1 MKHKRGL
8 MIGGSILGLLVIG
21 YVATSLI
28 WQHQQTFLSNT
39 SVAGVD
45 VSGKTAAQAAP
56 KVNRALEHR
65 TYRIIE
71 NGQTKYSFTSKS
83 AGITINTKKDLTKL
97 VTKQNYWRWPL
108 VLLQSA
114 QADDSSAVGQ
124 LTINHTDLKTL
135 LQKITTTANQTKRT
149 KTENAKLVYQH
160 NQVEI
165 KKEVQGT
172 ELDQAKLKT
181 VVTKAISNGDSHI
194 TLKDAYVTPTVTST
208 SASLKTAKVKS
219 AKYATEKATY
229 NINGHK
235 FTIPHDLILSWI
247 KVDKQG
253 KVSLDQ
259 NAVLTYVKQLN
270 DKYHTYHTTRQ
281 FKSTAR
287 GTVSVSGGFYG
298 WTIKTEA
305 EAKALATE
313 ILKGKD
319 FTRSP
324 ITSGS
329 GYNNKGTD
337 IGNTYVEVD
346 KENQH
351 MYVYVDGKLKVST
364 DIVTGKPGKHATTT
378 GVWYI
383 WNKEKNA
390 TLKGDNDDGSSYSQP
405 VSYWMPFDDTGEGI
419 HDSSWQTQYG
429 GTWYKKHG
437 SHGCV
442 NTPPS
447 VMKKVFAAVPVG
459 TPVIV
464 F

>member
-108 VLLQSA
+108 ALLQSA

-194 TLKDAYVTPTVTST
+194 TL
-208 SASLKTAKVKS
+208 
-219 AKYATEKATY
+219 
-229 NINGHK
+229 
-235 FTIPHDLILSWI
+235 
-247 KVDKQG
+247 
-253 KVSLDQ
+253 
-259 NAVLTYVKQLN
+259 
-270 DKYHTYHTTRQ
+270 
-281 FKSTAR
+281 
-287 GTVSVSGGFYG
+287 
-298 WTIKTEA
+298 
-305 EAKALATE
+305 
-313 ILKGKD
+313 
-319 FTRSP
+319 
-324 ITSGS
+324 
-329 GYNNKGTD
+329 
-337 IGNTYVEVD
+337 
-346 KENQH
+346 
-351 MYVYVDGKLKVST
+351 
-364 DIVTGKPGKHATTT
+364 
-378 GVWYI
+378 
-383 WNKEKNA
+383 
-390 TLKGDNDDGSSYSQP
+390 
-405 VSYWMPFDDTGEGI
+405 
-419 HDSSWQTQYG
+419 
-429 GTWYKKHG
+429 
-437 SHGCV
+437 
-442 NTPPS
+442 
-447 VMKKVFAAVPVG
+447 
-459 TPVIV
+459 
-464 F
+464 

>member
-8 MIGGSILGLLVIG
+8 IIGSAILGLLVIG

-28 WQHQQTFLSNT
+28 WQNQQTFLANT

-45 VSGKTAAQAAP
+45 VSGKTATQAAP
-56 KVNRALEHR
+56 KVNYALEHR
-65 TYRIIE
+65 TYRIVE
-71 NGQTKYSFTSKS
+71 NDKTKYSFTSKS
-83 AGITINTKKDLTKL
+83 AGITINTKKELTKL

-108 VLLQSA
+108 ALLQSA
-114 QADDSSAVGQ
+114 KATDASSLGQ
-124 LTINHTDLKTL
+124 LTIGQQDLQTL
-135 LQKITTTANQTKRT
+135 LKKITTTANQTKRT
-149 KTENAKLVYQH
+149 NTENAKLVYRN

-172 ELDQAKLKT
+172 ELDQQKLKT
-181 VVTKAISNGDSHI
+181 VVTKAISNGTSQI
-194 TLKDAYVTPTVTST
+194 ALKDAYVTPTITST
-208 SASLKTAKVKS
+208 SDSLKTAKTKA
-219 AKYATEKATY
+219 AKYAAETATY

-247 KVDKQG
+247 KVDSKG

-259 NAVLTYVKQLN
+259 TAVLAYVKQLN
-270 DKYHTYHTTRQ
+270 DKYHTYHTTRS

-298 WTIKTEA
+298 WTIKTDA
-305 EAKALATE
+305 EAKALSAE
-313 ILKGKD
+313 IMKGKS

-346 KENQH
+346 KTNQH
-351 MYVYVDGKLKVST
+351 MYVYVDGNLKIST
-364 DIVTGKPGKHATTT
+364 DVVTGKPGKHETTT

-383 WNKEKNA
+383 WNKERNA
-390 TLKGDNDDGSSYSQP
+390 TLKGDNDNGSTYSQP
-405 VSYWMPFDDTGEGI
+405 VSYWMPFDDTGEGL

-447 VMKKVFAAVPVG
+447 VMKKVFEAVPVG